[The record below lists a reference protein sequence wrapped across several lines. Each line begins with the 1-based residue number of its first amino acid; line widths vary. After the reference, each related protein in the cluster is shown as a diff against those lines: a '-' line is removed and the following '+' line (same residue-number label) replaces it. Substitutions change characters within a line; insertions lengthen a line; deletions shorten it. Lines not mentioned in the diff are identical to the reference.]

1 MKKIISVILFSLI
14 IVFTFSKVYVEDGMV
29 VFEYEDRTANSVF
42 VAGSFNNWSTSA
54 WEMEYYDGVWV
65 YIAELQPGVYE
76 YKYVVNGT
84 DWYEDPESPDYVP
97 DPYGGRNSKFE
108 LVLEDGELK
117 IVGAEAREDKA
128 SIISGKYEFG
138 LKTKLEDDTGFFCKP
153 ASNKRGCFKHKS

>member
-1 MKKIISVILFSLI
+1 
-14 IVFTFSKVYVEDGMV
+14 MV

-108 LVLEDGELK
+108 LVLEDGGELK
-117 IVGAEAREDKA
+117 SLGGQRQE
-128 SIISGKYEFG
+128 
-138 LKTKLEDDTGFFCKP
+138 KTKLLLSLENMNL
-153 ASNKRGCFKHKS
+153 A